1 MFFKIGVL
9 KNFAIFTENTFF
21 KNAFFYETPP
31 VAASDISTAVGNSD
45 EYRVFFKQYVQI
57 ITRRLFLHPEAC

>member
-9 KNFAIFTENTFF
+9 KNFAVFTENTFF
-21 KNAFFYETPP
+21 KNAFFYGTPP

-45 EYRVFFKQYVQI
+45 EYRVFFKQYV
-57 ITRRLFLHPEAC
+57 